1 MIQWTRVR
9 RRWPLSRPNLN
20 GGLISGRRKFIYGC
34 ESFVNRPKYLAFH
47 PARDIF
53 AMG

>member
-20 GGLISGRRKFIYGC
+20 GGRITGRRKFFYGC
-34 ESFVNRPKYLAFH
+34 ESFVNRAKYLAFH
-47 PARDIF
+47 LAWDIF
-53 AMG
+53 ALG